1 MVGLNLGRLEQ
12 VPLRDIWTTED
23 RDFTPWLA
31 QEENLKL
38 LGDTIGIELELEA
51 QEKEVGP
58 FSADIL
64 CKDTADDS
72 WVLVEN
78 QLERTDHTHLG
89 QLLTYASGLQA
100 VTIVW
105 IARHFTDE
113 HRAALDWLNEITDDK
128 FRFFGL
134 EIEVWKIGESGAAPK
149 FNIVSKPND
158 WFRDVAKGA
167 SQLRRAEL
175 TETKKTQLDFWTA
188 FKGHIDG
195 HEMLFKCGNLR
206 PDSWMNISVGRSGFN
221 IGGIASFWDSVK
233 NSGESHELRA
243 ELSIDGINAK
253 AHYQALELQKE
264 DIEMRLDRQLI
275 WHNPENAR
283 ACRLYTQKPVDLND
297 RGRWGEYLSWL
308 ADEID
313 EFYRYFRPIVRN
325 LEP

>member
-89 QLLTYASGLQA
+89 QLLTYAGGLQA

-105 IARHFTDE
+105 IARNFTDE

-158 WFRDVAKGA
+158 WFRDVTKGA
-167 SQLRRAEL
+167 SQLRRTEL

-195 HEMLFKCGNLR
+195 HEMLFKCGNPR

-233 NSGESHELRA
+233 NSGENHELRA
-243 ELSIDGINAK
+243 DLYIDGINAK
-253 AHYQALELQKE
+253 AHYQALELQRE
-264 DIEMRLDRQLI
+264 DIEKALDRQLT
-275 WHNPENAR
+275 WHNPSNAR
-283 ACRLYTQKPVDLND
+283 ACRIGVRKVVDLND
-297 RGRWGEYLSWL
+297 RDRWEEYLTWL
-308 ADEID
+308 ASEIN
-313 EFYRYFRPIVRN
+313 EFYRYFRPIIRN

>member
-89 QLLTYASGLQA
+89 QLLTYAGGLQA

-105 IARHFTDE
+105 IARNFTDE

-158 WFRDVAKGA
+158 WSRDVAQRA
-167 SQLRRAEL
+167 SQLSRTEL
-175 TETKKTQLDFWTA
+175 TETKKIQLDFWTA
-188 FKGHIDG
+188 FNSHIDEHG
-195 HEMLFKCGNLR
+195 ALFKFGKPQPQN
-206 PDSWMNISVGRSGFN
+206 WMNISIGRGGFR
-221 IGGIASFWDSVK
+221 IVGIASFWDSVK
-233 NSGESHELRA
+233 NSGENHELRA
-243 ELSIDGINAK
+243 DLYIDGINAK
-253 AHYQALELQKE
+253 AHYQALELQRE
-264 DIEMRLDRQLI
+264 DIEKALDRQLT

-283 ACRLYTQKPVDLND
+283 ACRIGVRKVVDLND
-297 RGRWGEYLSWL
+297 RDRWEEYLTWL
-308 ADEID
+308 ASEIN
-313 EFYRYFRPIVRN
+313 EFYRYFRPIIRN